1 MLSLRKNIVLIGMM
15 GVGKTTLGKIVAKER
30 NLKFIDIDENIERKN
45 LMTITEIFEKKGE
58 DFFRNEEKEEV
69 LKSLKKKKCIIALG
83 GGAFINKIVREDI
96 LKNSISIW
104 LDLNIN
110 TINKRVKWNNKRP
123 LLKEK
128 KLEKLKN
135 LYEQRKKIYK
145 LANHKIECDKL
156 SKKDIVKKIIDNNG
170 NFLVKTINTIDIG
183 INPSLVIDKKRLLI
197 NLRLIFPKK
206 NFDVIK
212 KKLDGKKFFYL
223 EKRISQEKYEKL
235 RLLGDQSIIPE
246 EKLTRIYPQEDLFS
260 HIIGQI
266 DNDNN
271 GISGI
276 EKHFDYELKKR
287 KEPLKLTVDTYIQFL
302 IREELIKAQEIFQNL
317 GSAAI
322 LMNVNNGNILS
333 MISLPDFNLNRRQEI
348 KDVKYINRATKG
360 LYEFGSVFKTFT
372 LAAGF
377 NEGIIEP
384 ETKFKN
390 LKKKLICAGNSIEEY
405 DNKMPSDLTAE
416 QILIRSSNI
425 GSVKIAQKLGI
436 EKFVLFLKKI
446 GILEKIEF
454 DIEEVGQAP
463 SLQWGKCKLAT
474 ASFGHGIS
482 TTPLQLVKGYSIIT
496 NGGYYIEPTLINKDD
511 KKINQ
516 RRRILKK
523 EVSKKINP
531 ILRKV
536 VSTKEGTAGFANVF
550 GYEVG
555 GKTGTADKSKFG
567 GYSKDKINT
576 FVSIF
581 PTSQPKYVLLVLLDE
596 PKPSKE
602 YVYHYRD
609 GRKPYK
615 GNWRNTAGWTS
626 VEIAGKI
633 IEKIGPIL
641 ATKYMEVN

>member
-1 MLSLRKNIVLIGMM
+1 MPKNNNNSNLVLEEYESEFLYQKPKSNLIISFNR
-15 GVGKTTLGKIVAKER
+15 VAFIFFVFLIISIIFSSKAIYLGGFKKV
-30 NLKFIDIDENIERKN
+30 ERK
-45 LMTITEIFEKKGE
+45 LEIFKLN
-58 DFFRNEEKEEV
+58 FRSTILDN
-69 LKSLKKKKCIIALG
+69 SGNIIAKTV
-83 GGAFINKIVREDI
+83 I
-96 LKNSISIW
+96 
-104 LDLNIN
+104 
-110 TINKRVKWNNKRP
+110 T
-123 LLKEK
+123 
-128 KLEKLKN
+128 
-135 LYEQRKKIYK
+135 
-145 LANHKIECDKL
+145 NH
-156 SKKDIVKKIIDNNG
+156 
-170 NFLVKTINTIDIG
+170 IG
-183 INPSLVIDKKRLLI
+183 INPKLVINKQKLLI
-197 NLRLIFPKK
+197 NLKLIFPNK
-206 NFDVIK
+206 NFNEIE
-212 KKLDGKKFFYL
+212 KKLNGKNFFYIH
-223 EKRISQEKYEKL
+223 KKISQQKL
-235 RLLGDQSIIPE
+235 EELLLLGDKSIIPE
-246 EKLTRIYPQEDLFS
+246 EKIARIYPQENLFS
-260 HIIGQI
+260 HIVGQI
-266 DNDNN
+266 DDDNN

-276 EKHFDYELKKR
+276 EKSYDFELR
-287 KEPLKLTVDTYIQFL
+287 KDNKPLHLTLDTNIQFL
-302 IREELIKAQEIFQNL
+302 IREELIKFQKIFRNK
-317 GSAAI
+317 GSASI
-322 LMNVNNGNILS
+322 LMDVNNGNILS
-333 MISLPDFNLNRRQEI
+333 MVSLPDFNLNKREEI
-348 KDVKYINRATKG
+348 KDVNFINRATKAV
-360 LYEFGSVFKTFT
+360 YEFGSVFKTFT

-390 LKKKLICAGNSIEEY
+390 LKKKLICAGNYIEEY
-405 DNKMPSDLTAE
+405 DNKMPSDLTTE

-454 DIEEVGQAP
+454 DIEEVGQAS
-463 SLQWGKCKLAT
+463 SLRWGKCKLAT

-626 VEIAGKI
+626 VEVAGKI

>member
-1 MLSLRKNIVLIGMM
+1 MK
-15 GVGKTTLGKIVAKER
+15 
-30 NLKFIDIDENIERKN
+30 
-45 LMTITEIFEKKGE
+45 
-58 DFFRNEEKEEV
+58 
-69 LKSLKKKKCIIALG
+69 LKKAMNKVNHEKLILESYENEFSYEKNKSNLNITFNRI
-83 GGAFINKIVREDI
+83 AFIFFIFLMICTIYTIKVFYLGSLNSKI
-96 LKNSISIW
+96 
-104 LDLNIN
+104 
-110 TINKRVKWNNKRP
+110 
-123 LLKEK
+123 
-128 KLEKLKN
+128 
-135 LYEQRKKIYK
+135 
-145 LANHKIECDKL
+145 KIENSGPIKTNYRA
-156 SKKDIVKKIIDNNG
+156 DIVDNNG

-183 INPSLVIDKKRLLI
+183 INPNLVIDKKRLLI
-197 NLRLIFPKK
+197 NLQLIFPKK

-287 KEPLKLTVDTYIQFL
+287 KEPLKLTVDTDIQFL

-333 MISLPDFNLNRRQEI
+333 MISLPDFNLNRRKEI

-360 LYEFGSVFKTFT
+360 LYELGSVFKTFT

-390 LKKKLICAGNSIEEY
+390 LKKKLICAGNSIDEY

-567 GYSKDKINT
+567 SYSKDKINT